1 MKSKAA
7 SSEIESN
14 GKLCNMDGGW
24 CMKDVWGKNFEVY
37 GVKFNFQIRIDFLIH
52 FICCK
57 LRESE
62 EKFYQ

>member
-1 MKSKAA
+1 MVDS
-7 SSEIESN
+7 
-14 GKLCNMDGGW
+14 GYQVM
-24 CMKDVWGKNFEVY
+24 VY